1 MRLKSALE
9 ILPRLYGAN
18 SYLRT
23 AGYLFVVGH
32 MRSYSSLLAHILGS
46 HPRIVGYAEMHQKY
60 RNVLDLLELTR
71 KVERTCDKS
80 CAGRYV
86 LDKILHRQVLEE
98 RVMRRKD
105 VRVIAIAREPEASV
119 ASILAIRSGGID
131 SIEGAIAYYLERME
145 ALKQLSEMRDG
156 DLAYVDGES
165 ILEESGASLRGLSS
179 YLAIE
184 PALRSEYSTFRL
196 TGVPKYGDPSEWIK
210 AGRVVRRRAPLP
222 RLQLTA
228 AQARQLS
235 WAYESMRSF
244 MSRNTRVAMMRS
256 AGAGASASAARG
268 REILRF
274 DRRTGSAAQP
284 AEQG

>member
-9 ILPRLYGAN
+9 ILPRLYGPN
-18 SYLRT
+18 GYLRA

-71 KVERTCDKS
+71 KVERSCDKS

-86 LDKILHRQVLEE
+86 LDKILHSQALEE
-98 RVMRRKD
+98 RVLRRKD
-105 VRVIAIAREPEASV
+105 VRVIAIARDPEASV
-119 ASILAIRSGGID
+119 ASILAIRSGVID
-131 SIEGAIAYYLERME
+131 SIEGAIAYYLERMQ
-145 ALKQLSEMRDG
+145 ALRQLSESRDG
-156 DLAYVDGES
+156 DVAYVDGES
-165 ILEESGASLRGLSS
+165 ILEDSGASLRGLSS
-179 YLAIE
+179 YLEIE
-184 PALRSEYSTFRL
+184 PALRSEYSIFRF

-222 RLQLTA
+222 RLQLTT

-244 MSRNTRVAMMRS
+244 MSRNARVAMTRS
-256 AGAGASASAARG
+256 AEAGASASAARG
-268 REILRF
+268 REVFRV

-284 AEQG
+284 AE

>member
-1 MRLKSALE
+1 MFETGVRLKSAIK
-9 ILPRLYGAN
+9 ILPKLFGKN
-18 SYLRT
+18 GYLQT

-46 HPRIVGYAEMHQKY
+46 HPQITGYAEMHQKY

-71 KVERTCDKS
+71 KVERSCDKS

-86 LDKILHRQVLEE
+86 LDKILHPQVLEE
-98 RVMRRKD
+98 RVLRRKD

-145 ALKQLSEMRDG
+145 ALKHLSEMRDG
-156 DLAYVDGES
+156 DVAYVDGES
-165 ILEESGASLRGLSS
+165 ILEVSGASLRGLTN
-179 YLAIE
+179 YLGLE
-184 PALRSEYSTFRL
+184 PALRSEYSTFRF

-228 AQARQLS
+228 RQARRLA

-244 MSRNTRVAMMRS
+244 MGRNARVAMLRS
-256 AGAGASASAARG
+256 AAPSASASAARG
-268 REILRF
+268 R
-274 DRRTGSAAQP
+274 
-284 AEQG
+284 